1 VRRMVKS
8 LGSPLHMSRL
18 CCSSV
23 HASLSHLL
31 PLIDSSLHL
40 CPACDAEHI
49 AWPNI
54 SMEHYAHL
62 ANLQVPIEP
71 P

>member
-1 VRRMVKS
+1 MKRMVKS
-8 LGSPLHMSRL
+8 LGSPFHMSRL
-18 CCSSV
+18 CCIV
-23 HASLSHLL
+23 RCMPPCLTYC
-31 PLIDSSLHL
+31 PFSLHL